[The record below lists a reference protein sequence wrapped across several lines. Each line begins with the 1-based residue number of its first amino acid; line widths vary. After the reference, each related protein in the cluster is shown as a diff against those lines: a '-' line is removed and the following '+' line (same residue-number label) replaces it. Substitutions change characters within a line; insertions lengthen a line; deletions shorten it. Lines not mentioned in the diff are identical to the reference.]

1 MKKIL
6 SLLLCFLLLCGCT
19 VQKTETVN
27 DQDNSYLTKLKT
39 FEPGEKNSALEDNEE
54 YSRFIDEFCTES
66 LKMMDYTS
74 YAGYISYPERCE
86 VKEPEGGLESVEY
99 EFDEESYEF
108 YETYLN
114 KLLEFDYNS
123 LSMSQQYEYEALE
136 YSLMETLCDLQYWKY
151 TRMFSS
157 SSDVVTNI
165 IFMLVDLPVNSETRV
180 QKYLEV
186 IKDIDDYLASMVEFT
201 DKQYEDGIYT
211 SDYAL
216 DYSISM
222 LNSIA
227 SKKDNN
233 TLIESF
239 DSRIDELDFLS
250 AEKKNEYKEE
260 NRDIV
265 LNEVLPAMSK
275 TADEIKSFK
284 GRKESDT
291 MIYTYG
297 SDYLDTYYLLN
308 SSSSDSLD
316 YILNLLIDVYNDM
329 YTKYDELYRSENTD
343 KRLAEYMNDPFFK
356 LECDE
361 MINEMLKKSGTYFED
376 IGDISFTIDYFD
388 DSLSDTSV
396 LAYYRFHPLD
406 DKDDNVIRVNPAAKN
421 NDEAY
426 SFGATIAHEGIPGHM
441 YNYAYAAVSGLS
453 DVHLF
458 SSFTAFDEGIA
469 MYGEYLLPY
478 ILGYDDVADV
488 IVFDYISGYLMNSM
502 LDILINYY
510 AYDSDYIQKNFG
522 ISKEY
527 VDYYV
532 SMMAD
537 MPGVFIR
544 YGVGFAYIYTFM
556 NNTKEALGDKFDY
569 ADFYSMLIKDGSMPF
584 AMLEKKVNDYI
595 LDKQ

>member
-19 VQKTETVN
+19 AQKTETVN

-186 IKDIDDYLASMVEFT
+186 IRDIDDYLASMVEFT

-250 AEKKNEYKEE
+250 A
-260 NRDIV
+260 
-265 LNEVLPAMSK
+265 
-275 TADEIKSFK
+275 
-284 GRKESDT
+284 
-291 MIYTYG
+291 
-297 SDYLDTYYLLN
+297 
-308 SSSSDSLD
+308 
-316 YILNLLIDVYNDM
+316 
-329 YTKYDELYRSENTD
+329 
-343 KRLAEYMNDPFFK
+343 
-356 LECDE
+356 
-361 MINEMLKKSGTYFED
+361 
-376 IGDISFTIDYFD
+376 
-388 DSLSDTSV
+388 
-396 LAYYRFHPLD
+396 
-406 DKDDNVIRVNPAAKN
+406 
-421 NDEAY
+421 
-426 SFGATIAHEGIPGHM
+426 
-441 YNYAYAAVSGLS
+441 
-453 DVHLF
+453 
-458 SSFTAFDEGIA
+458 
-469 MYGEYLLPY
+469 
-478 ILGYDDVADV
+478 
-488 IVFDYISGYLMNSM
+488 
-502 LDILINYY
+502 
-510 AYDSDYIQKNFG
+510 
-522 ISKEY
+522 
-527 VDYYV
+527 
-532 SMMAD
+532 
-537 MPGVFIR
+537 
-544 YGVGFAYIYTFM
+544 
-556 NNTKEALGDKFDY
+556 
-569 ADFYSMLIKDGSMPF
+569 
-584 AMLEKKVNDYI
+584 
-595 LDKQ
+595 

>member
-19 VQKTETVN
+19 AQKTETIDV
-27 DQDNSYLTKLKT
+27 QDESYLTKLKT
-39 FEPGEKNSALEDNEE
+39 FKPREKNSVLEDNEE
-54 YSRFIDEFCTES
+54 YKAFIDEFCLES

-74 YAGYISYPERCE
+74 YAGYIAYPDECE
-86 VKEPEGGLESVEY
+86 VSEPEGGLESVKY

-114 KLLEFDYNS
+114 KLREFDYDS
-123 LSMSQQYEYEALE
+123 LSKSQQYEYEALE
-136 YSLMETLCDLQYWKY
+136 YSLMETLCDLENWKY
-151 TRMFSS
+151 VRMFSS
-157 SSDVVTNI
+157 ASDVATNI
-165 IFMLVDLPVNSETRV
+165 IFMLVDLPINSENRV
-180 QKYLEV
+180 QKYLDV
-186 IKDIDDYLASMVEFT
+186 LRDIDDYLGSMVEFT
-201 DKQYEDGIYT
+201 DKQYKDGIYT

-227 SKKDNN
+227 SKKGNN

-239 DSRIDELDFLS
+239 DARIDELDFLS
-250 AEKKNEYKEE
+250 EDKKTEYKEE
-260 NRDIV
+260 NKSIV
-265 LNEVLPAMSK
+265 FNEILPAMSK
-275 TADEIKSFK
+275 TAEEIVRFK
-284 GRKESDT
+284 GKKNEET

-297 SDYLDTYYLLN
+297 FDYLDSYYLLN
-308 SSSSDSLD
+308 SSSNDSLD

-329 YTKYDELYRSENTD
+329 YTKYDDTYGLDNTLN
-343 KRLAEYMNDPFFK
+343 RLSEYMDDPFFK

-361 MINEMLKKSGTYFED
+361 MIEEMLNKAGPYFKD

-396 LAYYRFHPLD
+396 LAYYRFHPID
-406 DKDDNVIRVNPAAKN
+406 NKNDNVIRVNPAAKD

-426 SFGATIAHEGIPGHM
+426 SFGATIAHEGVPGHM

-478 ILGYDDVADV
+478 ILGYEDVADV
-488 IVFDYISGYLMNSM
+488 IVFDYISGYLMNSIM
-502 LDILINYY
+502 DILINYY
-510 AYDSDYIQKNFG
+510 AYDADYIQKNFG
-522 ISKEY
+522 IPKEY
-527 VDYYV
+527 IDYYME
-532 SMMAD
+532 MMSD

-556 NNTKEALGDKFDY
+556 NNTKEALGDEFDY
-569 ADFYSMLIKDGSMPF
+569 ADFYSMLIENGSMPF
-584 AMLEKKVNDYI
+584 VMLEKKVNDYI

>member
-19 VQKTETVN
+19 AQKTETVN

-151 TRMFSS
+151 NRMFSS

-186 IKDIDDYLASMVEFT
+186 IRDIDDYLASMVEFT

-250 AEKKNEYKEE
+250 AEKKNEDKEE

-308 SSSSDSLD
+308 SSSNDSLD

-329 YTKYDELYRSENTD
+329 YTKYDEVYQSENTD
-343 KRLAEYMNDPFFK
+343 KRLA
-356 LECDE
+356 
-361 MINEMLKKSGTYFED
+361 
-376 IGDISFTIDYFD
+376 
-388 DSLSDTSV
+388 
-396 LAYYRFHPLD
+396 
-406 DKDDNVIRVNPAAKN
+406 
-421 NDEAY
+421 
-426 SFGATIAHEGIPGHM
+426 
-441 YNYAYAAVSGLS
+441 
-453 DVHLF
+453 
-458 SSFTAFDEGIA
+458 
-469 MYGEYLLPY
+469 
-478 ILGYDDVADV
+478 
-488 IVFDYISGYLMNSM
+488 
-502 LDILINYY
+502 
-510 AYDSDYIQKNFG
+510 
-522 ISKEY
+522 
-527 VDYYV
+527 
-532 SMMAD
+532 
-537 MPGVFIR
+537 
-544 YGVGFAYIYTFM
+544 
-556 NNTKEALGDKFDY
+556 
-569 ADFYSMLIKDGSMPF
+569 
-584 AMLEKKVNDYI
+584 
-595 LDKQ
+595 